1 VATRFRSR
9 HGRIVGR
16 LERDEVE
23 LLRGLLDDVVRLV
36 RDDDPANPVT
46 RRLFP
51 DASPDPATAADLRD
65 LLHDDL
71 REAKL
76 ATARATIESL
86 PEDGRVDVDLATAE
100 QWLTALNDL
109 RLTIGTAIGVT
120 EETYEEERG
129 GEDAGLH
136 LYDWLT
142 FLQDTLV
149 EAVSA
154 CGAGR

>member
-1 VATRFRSR
+1 M
-9 HGRIVGR
+9 GR
-16 LERDEVE
+16 LETHEVA
-23 LLRGLLDDVVRLV
+23 LLHGLLDDVVRLM
-36 RDDDPANPVT
+36 REDDPAHPVT

-65 LLHDDL
+65 LIHDDL

-76 ATARATIESL
+76 AAARAMAETL
-86 PEDGRVDVDLATAE
+86 PADGRVSLDVESAE
-100 QWLTALNDL
+100 QWLAALNDV

-120 EETYEEERG
+120 EESYDTDPSAD
-129 GEDAGLH
+129 EDAGMH
-136 LYDWLT
+136 LYHWLT

-154 CGAGR
+154 GGVQR

>member
-1 VATRFRSR
+1 M
-9 HGRIVGR
+9 VGR
-16 LERDEVE
+16 LEPGEVTVLRDVVADVTA
-23 LLRGLLDDVVRLV
+23 LLRSEG
-36 RDDDPANPVT
+36 DDPVS

-51 DASPDPATAADLRD
+51 DASPDPEIAAELRD

-76 ATARATIESL
+76 AAARTMLETL
-86 PEDGRVDVDLATAE
+86 PDDGRIDLDAE
-100 QWLTALNDL
+100 AAGQWLTALNDL

-120 EETYEEERG
+120 EDSEG
-129 GEDAGLH
+129 DPDDVGWS
-136 LYDWLT
+136 LYHWLT

-154 CGAGR
+154 HGVKR

>member
-1 VATRFRSR
+1 MRVARRFRSR
-9 HGRIVGR
+9 DGRVVGR
-16 LERDEVE
+16 LDADEVP
-23 LLRGLLDDVVRLV
+23 LLRDLVADVMTLV
-36 RDDDPANPVT
+36 RQGGDDPVS

-51 DASPDPATAADLRD
+51 DASPDPATAAELRD
-65 LLHDDL
+65 LLEDDL

-76 ATARATIESL
+76 AAARTLLETL
-86 PEDGRVDVDLATAE
+86 PDDGRLDLDVESAE

-120 EETYEEERG
+120 EEDEGDPDDG
-129 GEDAGLH
+129 GRA

-154 CGAGR
+154 HGVQR